1 MTMIQKFLF
10 SFNSLTT
17 KSIEIIIILLSSFG
31 SIITIAGI
39 AVIPW
44 GYTSKTME
52 VLYIITLVLFIYS
65 LGIPIFISFLF
76 KKNININN
84 INFYIINSFIIILC
98 SILSILLTIII
109 AIGAILD
116 LKKKHKIENIQM
128 NEKTDEFQKMITKE
142 KNLVSNGELAYTFF
156 SIIVNLILWIALLLF
171 WITEYFRLKYK
182 IEGTYNVYVKKNIS
196 KVSIE
201 NSKESEGN
209 VVGHDKYGFPLYME
223 KFEKIPKNI
232 KSNTEFNY
240 RPFNKYNYN
249 NKNDIDSKNI
259 LRYSYK
265 GKFNGKYNENK
276 DYKSVDV
283 IHKLKEE
290 KKEKYIEKYTE
301 GVVNPY
307 YSNFENKSALNMS
320 NINNSINPGK

>member
-1 MTMIQKFLF
+1 MIMIQKFLF

-84 INFYIINSFIIILC
+84 INFYIINSLIIILC

-142 KNLVSNGELAYTFF
+142 KNLVSNGELAYTIF

-171 WITEYFRLKYK
+171 WIIMFMLKKIYLKYQ
-182 IEGTYNVYVKKNIS
+182 
-196 KVSIE
+196 
-201 NSKESEGN
+201 
-209 VVGHDKYGFPLYME
+209 L
-223 KFEKIPKNI
+223 KIPKKVKVMSLDMINMDFHYI
-232 KSNTEFNY
+232 W
-240 RPFNKYNYN
+240 
-249 NKNDIDSKNI
+249 KNLK
-259 LRYSYK
+259 
-265 GKFNGKYNENK
+265 KF
-276 DYKSVDV
+276 
-283 IHKLKEE
+283 LK
-290 KKEKYIEKYTE
+290 I
-301 GVVNPY
+301 
-307 YSNFENKSALNMS
+307 
-320 NINNSINPGK
+320 